1 MVKASAGAGRTIVF
15 AANSAWNILNFR
27 MNLVRALAAEGLKP
41 VALVPPG
48 EGEAELRRA
57 GVPVHTIPMSADDTS
72 PLSGFMLVMRYI
84 QALRRIR
91 PAAFLGF
98 TPKPNIFGSMAASA
112 LKIPVINNVTGLGTA
127 FIHGGI
133 LGTLV
138 PNLYRAALRR
148 SHQVFFHNEE
158 DENLFMEKRLAPPG
172 KTAVIP
178 GSGVDL
184 QRFAATPLPGKGD
197 GLTFLFVG
205 RLLWEKGVGEFVEA
219 SKIVR
224 TQAPAARFRIL
235 GSTDEGKR
243 GVPADEIARWK
254 REGVVDYLGTAPDVR
269 PFIDAAD
276 CVVLPSY
283 REGMPRVLL
292 EAAAMGRP
300 LIAADVPGCRQIVR
314 EGQTGFLAEARS
326 GSALAEKMLQLIRLD
341 PSARAQMG
349 RRARQVVEAEFSEEL
364 VNQAYLNTLASI
376 VPLGGG
382 ARGEG

>member
-1 MVKASAGAGRTIVF
+1 VRSAAEASRTVVL

-27 MNLVRALAAEGLKP
+27 MNLVQALTAEGLTP

-48 EGEAELRRA
+48 VGESELQRA
-57 GVPVHTIPMSADDTS
+57 GVTVHTVPMSADDTS
-72 PLSGFMLVMRYI
+72 ASSGIMLVVRYI

-112 LKIPVINNVTGLGTA
+112 LGIPVVNNVTGLGTA

-148 SHQVFFHNEE
+148 SHRVFFHNEE
-158 DENLFMEKRLAPPG
+158 DRNLFLARKLVSQG
-172 KTAVIP
+172 QTAVIP

-184 QRFAATPLPGKGD
+184 KRFTATPLPGEGQS
-197 GLTFLFVG
+197 LTFLFIG

-219 SKIVR
+219 AGMVR
-224 TQAPAARFRIL
+224 AQDPAARFQIL
-235 GSTDEGKR
+235 GPTDEGKR
-243 GVPADEIARWK
+243 GVPAAEISRWK
-254 REGVVDYLGTAPDVR
+254 DEGTVEYLGTAPDVR
-269 PFIDAAD
+269 PFIEAAD

-283 REGMPRVLL
+283 REGMPRALL

-300 LIAADVPGCRQIVR
+300 LIGADVPGCRQIVR
-314 EGQTGFLAEARS
+314 EGETGFLADVRS
-326 GSALAEKMLQLIRLD
+326 GSAIAERMIELIRLD
-341 PSARAQMG
+341 RSAREQMG
-349 RRARQVVEAEFSEEL
+349 KRARQVVEAEFSEEL
-364 VNQAYLNTLASI
+364 VSRAYLTALEPI
-376 VPLGGG
+376 VPLCGV
-382 ARGEG
+382 ARGEN